1 MVEGPPRLS
10 VPRSAWRVLVLVVGL
25 AVLLGAQL
33 RDTNDWFPLGSLS
46 QYATPRA
53 SDGTVVSTYLEGTT
67 ADGEVVRVALS
78 PGSVGLS
85 RSELESQQLRV
96 IDHPEL
102 LGDLARSRAALHPSA
117 PLLDGLRLVRSSQ
130 RLRDATAS
138 GAPELTVLAQWSR

>member
-1 MVEGPPRLS
+1 M
-10 VPRSAWRVLVLVVGL
+10 
-25 AVLLGAQL
+25 
-33 RDTNDWFPLGSLS
+33 
-46 QYATPRA
+46 
-53 SDGTVVSTYLEGTT
+53 
-67 ADGEVVRVALS
+67 RVALS

>member
-1 MVEGPPRLS
+1 VDDGPARLS
-10 VPRSAWRVLVLVVGL
+10 ATRSAWRVLVLLLGLVVL
-25 AVLLGAQL
+25 VGAQL

-53 SDGTVVSTYLEGTT
+53 SDGTVVATYLEGTT
-67 ADGEVVRVALS
+67 DDGEVVQVPLS

-96 IDHPEL
+96 VDHPEL

-117 PLLDGLRLVRSSQ
+117 PRLAQLRLVRSSQ
-130 RLRDATAS
+130 RLQDATAV
-138 GAPELTVLAQWSR
+138 GAPELTVLAEWSR